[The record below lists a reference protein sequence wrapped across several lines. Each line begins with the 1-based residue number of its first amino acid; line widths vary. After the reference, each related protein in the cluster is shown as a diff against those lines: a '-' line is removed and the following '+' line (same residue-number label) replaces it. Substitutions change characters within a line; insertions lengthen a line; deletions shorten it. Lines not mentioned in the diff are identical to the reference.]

1 MKLNFLLVLMV
12 LVGTLSCRKE
22 KASWESNWVFP
33 LLNDELSIVNYLNDS
48 TLGVNADNTVQVI
61 LQRDM
66 LNLDIAGIVIIPDTT
81 IEQTFSIQ
89 VPSLFVTPGL
99 EYINQTEE
107 HVFNLGDA
115 VLFDMRLKSGKATVT
130 VENPIETAAIF
141 TVRLPGVSQNGVDFQ
156 QVEIVPGASG
166 NSPASKTFDLDLS
179 GYSVDLRG
187 ENGNLYNI
195 LQSQMLVQS
204 DPNGSA
210 VTITNSDVFKFSVAF
225 SNMQVD
231 YAKGY
236 FGQQSISGNEIVNVD
251 ALRKI
256 VDGGIQV
263 DDVNFR
269 LLFSNGI
276 KLMAQGVFNSIES
289 QNYTGDIM
297 GLSHPDIGSMIN
309 IGPAQGTWSSW
320 TPFEREL
327 DFNTGN
333 SNIKDFLEHLGY
345 RYYVDYLL
353 NINPWGNVSG
363 GTDEIFP
370 NSRIKLRFEANFP
383 LAIGAD
389 NFTIIDT
396 FTVNLNQQSQ
406 ATRIVTGELILR
418 TENSFP
424 FSAGVELELWSET
437 GTIIGTIISPTNL
450 TAATVAPSGD
460 IHIPAS
466 DELVFSIPT
475 SIVDNLQ
482 QVQSIVIK
490 ARFNSPELIGNSVF
504 ADDAIRMKLLTNFK
518 LKTQL

>member
-1 MKLNFLLVLMV
+1 MV
-12 LVGTLSCRKE
+12 FVGTLACRKE

-33 LLNDELSIVNYLNDS
+33 LLNDELSIANYLNDS
-48 TLGVNADNTVQVI
+48 TLGVNPDNTVQVI
-61 LQRDM
+61 LQRDI
-66 LNLDIAGIVIIPDTT
+66 LDLDIASVVEIPDTT

-107 HVFNLGDA
+107 HVFNLGGA
-115 VLFDMRLKSGKATVT
+115 VLFDMRLQSGKATVM

-141 TVRLPGVSQNGVDFQ
+141 TVRLPGVSRDGIDFE

-166 NSPASKTFDLDLS
+166 NTATTKTFDLDLA
-179 GYSVDLRG
+179 GYSVNLRG
-187 ENGNLYNI
+187 ENGDLYNI

-210 VTITNSDVFKFSVAF
+210 VTITNADVFKFSVAF

-236 FGQQSISGNEIVNVD
+236 FGQQSIFGNETVNVD

-256 VDGGIQV
+256 VDGGIQI

-276 KLMAQGVFNSIES
+276 KLMAQGAFNQVES
-289 QNYTGDIM
+289 QNYSGDVM
-297 GLSHPDIGSMIN
+297 QLFHPDIGSMIN
-309 IGPAQGTWSSW
+309 IGPAQGTWNSW

-345 RYYVDYLL
+345 RYQIDYLL
-353 NINPWGNVSG
+353 NINRWGNVSG
-363 GTDEIFP
+363 GTDELFP
-370 NSRIKLRFEANFP
+370 NSRIKLRLEADFP
-383 LAIGAD
+383 LAIGA
-389 NFTIIDT
+389 NNLTIMDT
-396 FTVNLNQQSQ
+396 FEVNLNEQSQ
-406 ATRIVTGELILR
+406 AARIVSGELILR

-424 FSAGVELELWSET
+424 YSAAVELELWSET
-437 GTIIGTIISPTNL
+437 GTLIETLVSPTNL
-450 TAATVAPSGD
+450 TAGSVSLAGGA
-460 IHIPAS
+460 HIPAV
-466 DELVFSIPT
+466 DELVFSIPA
-475 SIVDNLQ
+475 SIVDDLQ
-482 QVQSIVIK
+482 QLNSIVIK
-490 ARFNSPELIGNSVF
+490 AVFNSPQLIGNSVF

-518 LKTQL
+518 LKTQF